1 MKNKTKILNKSVSFN
16 LTREAL
22 KAKQKHL
29 NQQGKGNKPKRAC
42 PLTDEEINIL
52 YNRNVLGSHTPQY
65 LLRTLSLL
73 LSNTVQFGLRGIH
86 TLRLV
91 HIYSDQS

>member
-1 MKNKTKILNKSVSFN
+1 MKDESFN

-22 KAKQKHL
+22 KAKQRQLKQH
-29 NQQGKGNKPKRAC
+29 GKRNKPKRAC

-52 YNRNVLGSHTPQY
+52 YNRNVLGSHTPQ
-65 LLRTLSLL
+65 SLL
-73 LSNTVQFGLRGIH
+73 YTLWLNNSAQFGLRGVDEHH

-91 HIYSDQS
+91 HVFYYKMYSSMFI